1 MVGNKI
7 RWNLAVF
14 RHRTAVTITS
24 VSGSFP
30 SALHL
35 HTYIVCV
42 NLEKVTAELTAM
54 HNKRY
59 SRYEFLEP
67 RILAADLPRYA
78 KQFLCCR
85 TLKKR
90 SS

>member
-7 RWNLAVF
+7 RWDLAVF

-54 HNKRY
+54 HNKSY
-59 SRYEFLEP
+59 SLEP